1 MLLELAFVILLHL
14 LLAPPALQDT
24 HTDEDTEGN
33 KD

>member
-24 HTDEDTEGN
+24 HADEDTKG
-33 KD
+33 KQD

>member
-14 LLAPPALQDT
+14 LLAPPALPGT
-24 HTDEDTEGN
+24 HADEDTQGE